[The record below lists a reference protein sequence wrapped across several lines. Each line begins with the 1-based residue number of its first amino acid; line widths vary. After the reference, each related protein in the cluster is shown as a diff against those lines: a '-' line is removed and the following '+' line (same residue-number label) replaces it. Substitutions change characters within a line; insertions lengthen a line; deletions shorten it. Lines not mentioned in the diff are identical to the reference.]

1 MDARDGG
8 EPQSPDRR
16 GATVVSAPAL
26 MSLAFVRNSLTGR
39 TVAFN
44 TQGETLR
51 KGDRCVI
58 EADRGPEL
66 GIVES
71 GTWIEERPE
80 SEFKRVLR
88 RASEFDEQEAGRN
101 RVREPEAFRVAQER
115 IASLR
120 LPMKLVK
127 AEYLLAVSKLVL
139 YFTADG
145 RVDFREL
152 VKDLGVRFRCR
163 IEMRQ
168 IGVRDASGLSG
179 GIGPC
184 GKELCCSQF
193 LQKFEPI
200 TIRMAKDQNLPLNPQ
215 KVSGM
220 CGRLM
225 CCLKYEDDMYSEL
238 KRELPRFGA
247 IVRGEKGEGRVID
260 RNVLKQVVTIV
271 LADGAKVECAV
282 GRLTVVDATGN
293 AGADDL
299 ATAPPDGRDGTG
311 PGA

>member
-1 MDARDGG
+1 MESPIGPGG
-8 EPQSPDRR
+8 DSDIVRQHPP
-16 GATVVSAPAL
+16 GATFAPSL
-26 MSLAFVRNSLTGR
+26 ISLAFVRNTVTGR
-39 TVAFN
+39 TRAFN
-44 TQGETLR
+44 TLGETLR

-66 GIVES
+66 GVVES
-71 GTWIEERPE
+71 GTWIEERIE
-80 SEFKRVLR
+80 SEFSRVLR
-88 RASEFDEQEAGRN
+88 RASAFDEQEAARN
-101 RVREPEAFRVAQER
+101 RIREPEAFRAAQER
-115 IASLR
+115 IASHR
-120 LPMKLVK
+120 IAMKLVK

-152 VKDLGVRFRCR
+152 VRDLGVRFRCR

-168 IGVRDASGLSG
+168 IGVRDASGLAG

-200 TIRMAKDQNLPLNPQ
+200 TIRMAKDQGLPLNPQ

-225 CCLKYEDDMYSEL
+225 CCLKYEDDMYSEM
-238 KRELPRFGA
+238 KRDLPRFGA
-247 IVRGEKGEGRVID
+247 AVRGEKGEGRVTD
-260 RNVLKQVVTIV
+260 RNVLKQTVTVV
-271 LADGAKVECAV
+271 LADGARVEMAV
-282 GRLTVVDATGN
+282 GGFSVVASGDDVAGN
-293 AGADDL
+293 EVVKND
-299 ATAPPDGRDGTG
+299 
-311 PGA
+311 PGAAESGE

>member
-1 MDARDGG
+1 M
-8 EPQSPDRR
+8 P
-16 GATVVSAPAL
+16 TL
-26 MSLAFVRNSLTGR
+26 LCLAFVRNTVTGR
-39 TVAFN
+39 TNAYN

-51 KGDRCVI
+51 KGERCVI

-66 GIVES
+66 GVVES

-80 SEFKRVLR
+80 TEFKRVLR
-88 RASEFDEQEAGRN
+88 RASAFDEQEAARN

-115 IASLR
+115 IATHR

-127 AEYLLAVSKLVL
+127 AEHLLAVSKLVL

-145 RVDFREL
+145 RVDFRDL
-152 VKDLGVRFRCR
+152 VKELGVRFRCR

-168 IGVRDASGLSG
+168 IGVRDASGLVG

-225 CCLKYEDDMYSEL
+225 CCLKYEDDMYNEMR
-238 KRELPRFGA
+238 RELPRFGA
-247 IVRGEKGEGRVID
+247 IVRSEKGEGRVID
-260 RNVLKQVVTIV
+260 RNVLKQAVTIV
-271 LADGAKVECAV
+271 MADGAKTECAV
-282 GRLTVVDATGN
+282 GSITVVAAANEASDDE
-293 AGADDL
+293 AGPAGDE
-299 ATAPPDGRDGTG
+299 GRNGVG
-311 PGA
+311 P